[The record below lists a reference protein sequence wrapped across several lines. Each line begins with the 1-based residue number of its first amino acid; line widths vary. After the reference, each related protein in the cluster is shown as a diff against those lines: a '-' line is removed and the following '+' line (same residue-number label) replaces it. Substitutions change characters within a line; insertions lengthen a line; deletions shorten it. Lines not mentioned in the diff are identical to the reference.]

1 MKGTHLYERM
11 NNSKVLTCYMN
22 MINNSVEATAM
33 ELFAN
38 LTKEASD
45 HPKYINIKLAYDKR
59 FGTVE

>member
-1 MKGTHLYERM
+1 
-11 NNSKVLTCYMN
+11 MN
-22 MINNSVEATAM
+22 MINNSVETTAM